1 MKEQIKAPS
10 NRRLMLGGLIFITGF
25 LVPLIIPLVLQTNW
39 STGTKSVLSGLLAI
53 GLPEVFMLAAAAVLG
68 KSGFQYFKNK
78 IFSWFKK
85 HGPPDRV
92 SLTRY
97 RVGLILFI
105 IPFGVGLIMPYLLIA
120 KLDFI
125 MNYLLYINIIG
136 DLFIVISLFVLGGDF
151 WEKIQSLFIYNSKA
165 VLIDETK

>member
-1 MKEQIKAPS
+1 MEQQIKAPS
-10 NRRLMLGGLIFITGF
+10 NKRLFLGGLIFITGF
-25 LVPLIIPLVLQTNW
+25 LVPLLIPLVLQTNW
-39 STGTKSVLSGLLAI
+39 STGAKSAISGLLAI

-68 KSGFQYFKNK
+68 KSGFQYFKSK

-97 RVGLILFI
+97 RIGLIMFI
-105 IPFGVGLIMPYLLIA
+105 IPFVIGLIMPYLLVV

-125 MNYLLYINIIG
+125 MNYLLYINVIG
-136 DLFIVISLFVLGGDF
+136 DLLIVTSLFVLGGDF